1 MLGFL
6 DTPLYSFSGSFLKLP
21 RYTLQ
26 WFLLACVMICV
37 SLSALSDVWPK
48 LCEQSK
54 HWLRR
59 RQWRISAGLVGTIR
73 RLPAWFC
80 ALLCVLG
87 MVQGTR
93 QTGYAASFYRNSRN
107 VMENESILMDNGFRE
122 HYGLLM
128 TLADALPAD
137 ETILITQSGYQYPL
151 KGKGY
156 LLQSNPIVP
165 ILNMTEAEI
174 PGELERLHVGMIV
187 TNPSFWDD
195 RYLIK
200 STLND
205 YLTTLPSEQIVETG
219 FLRFYLLDPALVPVA
234 QAALETTN

>member
-1 MLGFL
+1 M
-6 DTPLYSFSGSFLKLP
+6 
-21 RYTLQ
+21 
-26 WFLLACVMICV
+26 
-37 SLSALSDVWPK
+37 
-48 LCEQSK
+48 
-54 HWLRR
+54 
-59 RQWRISAGLVGTIR
+59 
-73 RLPAWFC
+73 
-80 ALLCVLG
+80 
-87 MVQGTR
+87 QGTR

-107 VMENESILMDNGFRE
+107 VMENESLLMDNGFRE